1 LAHCAE
7 LELVR
12 LDRRKRRSALTQ
24 PIGNVT
30 KRFRKIVVWVE
41 FGHHS
46 LIRTSATNPNFE
58 TSRVRHFATC
68 VALRVGMI
76 GGMRDFERCYA
87 EHAEPLLRFVTFRV
101 GDREIA
107 QDVVADTFERVLR
120 SKARFDPR
128 KSSEKTWIYGIA
140 LNLVRDHARREQVA
154 ARAFE
159 QAVVPAGAG
168 SNRLVP
174 ELVADRDEV
183 RRALMVLPDAE
194 REVVALR
201 FGADLTMP
209 EIAKVIGE
217 KLSTVE
223 GRLYRG
229 LNKLRVEL
237 NA

>member
-1 LAHCAE
+1 
-7 LELVR
+7 
-12 LDRRKRRSALTQ
+12 
-24 PIGNVT
+24 
-30 KRFRKIVVWVE
+30 
-41 FGHHS
+41 
-46 LIRTSATNPNFE
+46 
-58 TSRVRHFATC
+58 
-68 VALRVGMI
+68 
-76 GGMRDFERCYA
+76 MRDFERCYA
-87 EHAEPLLRFVTFRV
+87 EHAEPLLRFVMFRV
-101 GDREIA
+101 GDREVA

-154 ARAFE
+154 ARTFE
-159 QAVVPAGAG
+159 QVVVPVGTG
-168 SNRLVP
+168 SPSGRAVP
-174 ELVADRDEV
+174 ELIADRDEV
-183 RRALMVLPDAE
+183 RRALMILADAE

>member
-1 LAHCAE
+1 
-7 LELVR
+7 
-12 LDRRKRRSALTQ
+12 
-24 PIGNVT
+24 
-30 KRFRKIVVWVE
+30 
-41 FGHHS
+41 
-46 LIRTSATNPNFE
+46 
-58 TSRVRHFATC
+58 
-68 VALRVGMI
+68 
-76 GGMRDFERCYA
+76 MRDFERCYA

-140 LNLVRDHARREQVA
+140 LNLVRDHVRRVHVA

-159 QAVVPAGAG
+159 QTAVAAGCGHRQPAQ
-168 SNRLVP
+168 LP
-174 ELVADRDEV
+174 ELIADRDEV

-229 LNKLRVEL
+229 LKKLRVEL

>member
-1 LAHCAE
+1 
-7 LELVR
+7 
-12 LDRRKRRSALTQ
+12 
-24 PIGNVT
+24 
-30 KRFRKIVVWVE
+30 
-41 FGHHS
+41 
-46 LIRTSATNPNFE
+46 
-58 TSRVRHFATC
+58 
-68 VALRVGMI
+68 MI
-76 GGMRDFERCYA
+76 PGMRDFERCYA
-87 EHAEPLLRFVTFRV
+87 DHAEPLLRFVTFRV

-120 SKARFDPR
+120 SRARFDPR

-140 LNLVRDHARREQVA
+140 LNLVRDHVRREQVA

-159 QAVVPAGAG
+159 RAPVPVGA
-168 SNRLVP
+168 RRALP
-174 ELVADRDEV
+174 EMIAERDEV

-209 EIAKVIGE
+209 EIAKLIGE

-229 LNKLRVEL
+229 LSKLRLEL
-237 NA
+237 NG